1 MQKILVPPITPFN
14 KENKVDADKLKTHI
28 KNLIDKGVDL
38 IFLNGS
44 NGLGPSLSAEE
55 KKRNLEK
62 AMKLQIK

>member
-55 KKRNLEK
+55 KRGTWKKL
-62 AMKLQIK
+62 MKLQIK